1 MNIQWFPGHMAK
13 TRRLLAENLK
23 MIDVVIELLDAR
35 IPRSSKNPEI
45 DEIIKGKP
53 RIMAFNKTDLA
64 DDKISKEWQKHF
76 KSTGYTCIFID
87 SIKGTGINELK
98 AMVNEAVKEKMD
110 RQKQKGYVFRPVRTM
125 VVGVPNV
132 GKSSFINKI
141 AGKASAVTGDR
152 PGVTRGK
159 QWIRINEKIE
169 LLDTPGIL
177 WPKFDDMEVG
187 SNLAFTG
194 AIKDDIYDIVEV
206 AAALMERLKK
216 AYPDKLAARYK
227 LEQLDDRSG
236 LDLLTLA
243 GRKRG
248 CLVSGGEIDLYRIA
262 AIVLDEFR
270 GGKIGRISLEKADD
284 VPAGREGSVD
294 EGNSKEGSLDEG
306 NTKVG
311 RIEEGDENGGQDQD

>member
-45 DEIIKGKP
+45 DDIIKGKP
-53 RIMAFNKTDLA
+53 RIMAFNKADLA
-64 DDKISKEWQKHF
+64 DDNVSKEWQKHF
-76 KSTGYTCIFID
+76 KSMGHSCIFID

-98 AMVNEAVKEKMD
+98 NMVNNAVKDKMD

-125 VVGVPNV
+125 VVGVPNI

-194 AIKDDIYDIVEV
+194 AIKDDIYDIAEV
-206 AAALMERLKK
+206 AAALMEKLKNI
-216 AYPDKLAARYK
+216 YPEKLAARYK
-227 LEQLDDRSG
+227 LEKLDG
-236 LDLLTLA
+236 LGIDLLENA

-270 GGKIGRISLEKADD
+270 GGKIGRISLERPDDLQKANDMKDANDVKDTNDD
-284 VPAGREGSVD
+284 NDVKHTNETDRKAGV
-294 EGNSKEGSLDEG
+294 
-306 NTKVG
+306 
-311 RIEEGDENGGQDQD
+311 ENGSQDQN